1 MRLASANRLRWAGL
15 GAAVVFV
22 TAAIVI
28 TVIWHQNVVPQKE
41 AVTDIVKAGALC
53 LYDFEY
59 DFTPREGRIPGYR
72 RPLTPSPLLQLA
84 VGKDAIATPV
94 YVQLTG
100 RQVGDGDVARICD
113 SLVRLPTV
121 RHLNLRGTQVSDK
134 GIECLNRL
142 CQLAVLD
149 IRQSAITPNGV
160 RSLQG
165 SLPACRILSG
175 MEGNE
180 SSSENGTSLISRDL
194 P

>member
-1 MRLASANRLRWAGL
+1 MRLASANCLRWAGL
-15 GAAVVFV
+15 GAAVVLAM
-22 TAAIVI
+22 AAIVI
-28 TVIWHQNVVPQKE
+28 AVIWHQNVVPQKE
-41 AVTDIVKAGALC
+41 AVANIVKAGAVC

-59 DFTPREGRIPGYR
+59 DFTPGVGRIPGYR

-84 VGKDAIATPV
+84 LGNDAIATPV

-121 RHLNLRGTQVSDK
+121 RHLNLRGTEVSDK
-134 GIECLNRL
+134 SIECLSRL
-142 CQLAVLD
+142 HQLVVLD
-149 IRQSAITPNGV
+149 IRQTAITPSGV

-175 MEGNE
+175 
-180 SSSENGTSLISRDL
+180 ID
-194 P
+194 